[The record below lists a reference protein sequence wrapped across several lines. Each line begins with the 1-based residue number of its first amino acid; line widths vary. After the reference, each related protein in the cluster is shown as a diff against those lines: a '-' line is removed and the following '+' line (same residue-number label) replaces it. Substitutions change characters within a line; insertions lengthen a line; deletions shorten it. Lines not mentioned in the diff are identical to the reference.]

1 MRAETFPADGRGS
14 PAYWRSSWVA
24 FLLFVALSS
33 IFTWPLVTG
42 LTNTLPDWADAAD
55 STWRIGTIASHLPT
69 DPLHLYDSPAFYPMQ
84 ADLALDE
91 LLTGQGL
98 LATPIIWLTGNPLL
112 AYNLLNFFSY
122 VLSGFSMWL
131 LVRHLTGSALAGYLA
146 GIIFAFSP
154 WHYGQYGHLGL
165 GAQFWMVFALLAL
178 ILFLEETGQPRFP
191 VRRGLM
197 YLALFTLFFMLQA
210 LVAGYYAYF
219 EAILLGLY
227 LAYHFLFKSGLVG
240 TLLSRLR
247 RKPDMQPFHG
257 RTILL
262 QLGLLALSGI
272 VALALLMPF
281 VLPFVRAK
289 SAAGFDRSLEEVA
302 YWSAGVKSL
311 LRTTN
316 HSWLYEPVQ
325 VGVFGLETSAERELY
340 PGVVALLLALVGI
353 WGWRMW
359 RGMPILFGL
368 VALAGLLL
376 SLGPTLHLDTYAQE
390 PTGIPL
396 PYAWLYDLVPGFD
409 SLRVPQRFG
418 MLFMLGLAVCA
429 GYGLARLYRSSVPG
443 MRTLALAAPLLA
455 AIEFFAPGVPAVKTG
470 YGLSAPPI
478 YSQALG
484 GLPAGSLLL
493 ELPVGEGEDPIN
505 TAPIYMV
512 YGLQHRLPMLNGSSN
527 IVPRGYD
534 RLFYEMRR
542 FPTPGTLDIVEALGV
557 DYLVIHTAGLL
568 NDEKRAAL
576 LDEEVSGERL
586 ERVAT
591 FPDYR
596 GRTGY
601 SDVLYRLKPD
611 PARYTSVANLIPPG
625 SSVLLTDQQAI
636 NRRLYTAILPYFLGS
651 DHRYFSTYITIYD
664 GIPGKV
670 EPAQAG
676 TLYDYAILYKG
687 DDPTR
692 FGYSPANK
700 LDTDNSDLNDL
711 IEVYRR

>member
-1 MRAETFPADGRGS
+1 MRAETSPGAGRTLPS
-14 PAYWRSSWVA
+14 YLRSAWI
-24 FLLFVALSS
+24 ALGVFFCLSA
-33 IFTWPLVTG
+33 IFTWPLATG
-42 LTNTLPDWADAAD
+42 LTDTLPDWADAAD

-98 LATPIIWLTGNPLL
+98 LAAPVIWLTRNPLL
-112 AYNLLNFFSY
+112 AYNLLNFLSY

-131 LVRHLTGSALAGYLA
+131 LVRHLTGSALAGYLS

-197 YLALFTLFFMLQA
+197 YLALFTVCFVLQA

-227 LAYHFLFKSGLVG
+227 LAYHFLFKSGLAG
-240 TLLSRLR
+240 KLLSRLR
-247 RKPDMQPFHG
+247 RKPDTQSFQG
-257 RTILL
+257 RTILM

-272 VALALLMPF
+272 ITLAVLSPF

-325 VGVFGLETSAERELY
+325 AGVFGLETSAERELY
-340 PGVVALLLALVGI
+340 PGVVALLLALVGT

-359 RGMPILFGL
+359 RGKPILFGL
-368 VALAGLLL
+368 IALAGLIL
-376 SLGPTLHLDTYAQE
+376 SFGPTLHLDTYAQE

-396 PYAWLYDLVPGFD
+396 PYAWLYNFVPGFD

-429 GYGLARLYRSSVPG
+429 GYGVARLYRSGAPS
-443 MRTLALAAPLLA
+443 MRALALVAPLLA

-470 YGLSAPPI
+470 YGASTPLI

-484 GLPAGSLLL
+484 GLPPGSLLL
-493 ELPVGEGEDPIN
+493 ELPVGDGEDPIN
-505 TAPIYMV
+505 TAPIYAV

-527 IVPRGYD
+527 IIPRGYD

-576 LDEEVSGERL
+576 LNEEAKGERL
-586 ERVAT
+586 ERVAVFT
-591 FPDYR
+591 DYR
-596 GRTGY
+596 GRKG
-601 SDVLYRLKPD
+601 SFDVLYRVKSN
-611 PARYTSVANLIPPG
+611 PARYASLAAG
-625 SSVLLTDQQAI
+625 YQQAAI
-636 NRRLYTAILPYFLGS
+636 YGGPSLLPGQRPSLLLNVYYYLRRHPRQSRTS
-651 DHRYFSTYITIYD
+651 
-664 GIPGKV
+664 PGGHLV
-670 EPAQAG
+670 
-676 TLYDYAILYKG
+676 
-687 DDPTR
+687 
-692 FGYSPANK
+692 
-700 LDTDNSDLNDL
+700 
-711 IEVYRR
+711 